1 MRLEEFNF
9 NNENCRY
16 CYGRLLLV
24 KNLGNFIS
32 CGKFSDTIDESIES
46 GYLRLAICEICG
58 LVQLEENF
66 NQTLLYNNHYGYA
79 SALNSS
85 MVSHL
90 SEIAKDLYNHTDKN
104 KKQIKHLDI
113 GSNDATLINLTRKYF
128 ESQGDW
134 KLQQLGV
141 DPTAGIY
148 ELNYYKSRI
157 LVDFFS
163 LELTKRLNEKF
174 DLISSIA
181 MLYDL
186 PHPIDFFLGIKNVLD
201 PSGIWIS
208 EQSYIFSM
216 TDKNAFDTICHE
228 HLEYYSVSDINNL
241 CKASELEL
249 FDISFNDT
257 NGGSFRFYVQHL
269 GGKNKI
275 SPKLKKILVN
285 ELTMNKPEEL
295 HLMFDRVEEIKI
307 ITLNFLEDCKINGRV
322 VHGYG
327 ASTKGN
333 TLLQY
338 FGISEKELPFIAEVN
353 QTKFGKYT
361 PGSRIPII
369 SEEESRSKKPYAY
382 LVLPWHFMDSILLRE
397 KEFIKDT
404 GTKFCFPL
412 PYWRMF

>member
-1 MRLEEFNF
+1 MRLEKFNVS
-9 NNENCRY
+9 NEACRY
-16 CYGRLLLV
+16 CSGRLLLV
-24 KNLGNFIS
+24 KDLGNFIS
-32 CGKFSDTIDESIES
+32 CGKFLVSADENVES
-46 GYLRLAICEICG
+46 GDLRLAICEICN

-66 NQTLLYNNHYGYA
+66 NQTLLYNNNYGYA

-90 SEIAKDLYNHTDKN
+90 SNIAIDLYNHTDKN
-104 KKQIKHLDI
+104 MQQVKHLDI

-128 ESQGDW
+128 ESKGYW
-134 KLQQLGV
+134 KLQQLGI

-163 LELTKRLNEKF
+163 LELTNGLNEKF

-186 PHPIDFFLGIKNVLD
+186 PNPIDFFLGIKNMLNT
-201 PSGIWIS
+201 SGIWIS
-208 EQSYIFSM
+208 EQSYIYSM
-216 TDKNAFDTICHE
+216 IDKNAFDTICHE
-228 HLEYYSVSDINNL
+228 HLEYYSLSDINNL
-241 CKASELEL
+241 CKATDLEL

-269 GGKNKI
+269 GGRNKI
-275 SPKLKKILVN
+275 SPKLKKILAN
-285 ELTMNKPEEL
+285 ELTRNKPEEL
-295 HLMFDRVEEIKI
+295 HLMFSRVEEIKS
-307 ITLNFLEDCKINGRV
+307 ITLDFLQECKINGQV